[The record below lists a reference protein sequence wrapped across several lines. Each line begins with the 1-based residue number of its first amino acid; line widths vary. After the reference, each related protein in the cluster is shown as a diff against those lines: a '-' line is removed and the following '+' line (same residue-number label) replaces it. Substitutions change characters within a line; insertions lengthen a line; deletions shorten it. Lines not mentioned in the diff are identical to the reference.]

1 MVSQAGGETRPP
13 PGGGAVAGSLAP
25 EGGGRP
31 PTRPVVPTWLSA
43 GFQDLVKAVT
53 PPRYKLVCSVSI
65 GSKGQDDT
73 VVSSQ
78 SLWDPCADRF
88 ATSHCVN
95 RTLPCV
101 ALVHAIYLE

>member
-1 MVSQAGGETRPP
+1 M
-13 PGGGAVAGSLAP
+13 
-25 EGGGRP
+25 
-31 PTRPVVPTWLSA
+31 PTWLSA